1 MVRFP
6 DLVARG
12 IFNSRMTLK
21 RAIDALGFPPGILL
35 TPNSRAW
42 REDEVEA
49 WIASRPAARKAS
61 IRKPDPKSTEA
72 A

>member
-1 MVRFP
+1 MLRFP

-21 RAIDALGFPPGILL
+21 RAIDAQDFPPGILL

-61 IRKPDPKSTEA
+61 TRNRKATA